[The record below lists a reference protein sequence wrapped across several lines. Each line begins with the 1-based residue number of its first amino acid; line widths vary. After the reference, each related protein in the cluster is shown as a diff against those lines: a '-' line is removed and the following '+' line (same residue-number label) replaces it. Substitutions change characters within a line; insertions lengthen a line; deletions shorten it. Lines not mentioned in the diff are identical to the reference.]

1 MMSETLC
8 PNRKAIGDFIYEI
21 TRNWHDDPDQIGL
34 FELRCLG
41 EHRTAVTERFAL
53 HAYDDA
59 VDLAVRMNDVGL
71 NIYMMINP
79 ISNNA
84 VGKAATDADI
94 LRAHYTFVDADD
106 QSGLSGLNTLA
117 AKLEPDIIVITGTI
131 PHERRHAYWRLL
143 EPCTDLDLWRSRQLD
158 RAERYQTDKVVANP
172 SRIMRV
178 AGTVSYP
185 NAAKLTRG
193 YVPELTT
200 MKLSAS

>member
-21 TRNWHDDPDQIGL
+21 TRNWRDDPDQIGL

-41 EHRTAVTERFAL
+41 EHRNPVTQRFAL

-117 AKLEPDIIVITGTI
+117 AILEPDIIVITGTI
-131 PHERRHAYWRLL
+131 PHERRHAYWQLL

-158 RAERYQTDKVVANP
+158 RAERYHTDKAVANP

>member
-1 MMSETLC
+1 MTSETLC
-8 PNRKAIGDFIYEI
+8 PNRKAIEDFIYEI
-21 TRNWHDDPDQIGL
+21 TRNWHDDPNQSGL

-41 EHRTAVTERFAL
+41 EHRNPVTQRFAL
-53 HAYDDA
+53 HACDEA
-59 VDLAVRMNDVGL
+59 VDLAVKMNDAKL
-71 NIYMMINP
+71 NIYMTINP
-79 ISNNA
+79 ITNNA
-84 VGKAATDADI
+84 VSKAATDADI

-106 QSGLSGLNTLA
+106 QSGLSGLDALA

>member
-8 PNRKAIGDFIYEI
+8 PNRKTIEDFIHEI
-21 TRNWHDDPDQIGL
+21 TRDWQNDPDQNGL
-34 FELRCLG
+34 FEVRCLG
-41 EHRTAVTERFAL
+41 EHRTAFTERFAL
-53 HAYDDA
+53 HACDDA
-59 VDLAVRMNDVGL
+59 VDLAVRMNDAGL

-117 AKLEPDIIVITGTI
+117 AKLVPDIIVITGTI

-143 EPCTDLDLWRSRQLD
+143 EPCNDLTLWRSRQLD
-158 RAERYQTDKVVANP
+158 RAERYQTDKAVANP
-172 SRIMRV
+172 SRVMRI
-178 AGTVSYP
+178 AGSVSYP
-185 NAAKLTRG
+185 NAAKLARG

>member
-1 MMSETLC
+1 M
-8 PNRKAIGDFIYEI
+8 
-21 TRNWHDDPDQIGL
+21 
-34 FELRCLG
+34 
-41 EHRTAVTERFAL
+41 
-53 HAYDDA
+53 
-59 VDLAVRMNDVGL
+59 DLAVRMNDAGL
-71 NIYMMINP
+71 NIYMTINP
-79 ISNNA
+79 ISNNVA
-84 VGKAATDADI
+84 SKAATDADI

-106 QSGLSGLNTLA
+106 QSGLTGLNALA

-143 EPCTDLDLWRSRQLD
+143 EPCNDLTLWRSRQLD
-158 RAERYQTDKVVANP
+158 RAERYQTEEAVANP

-200 MKLSAS
+200 MKLSVS

>member
-1 MMSETLC
+1 MTSGTLC
-8 PNRKAIGDFIYEI
+8 PNRKTIEDFIYEI
-21 TRNWHDDPDQIGL
+21 TRDWHDDPNQSGL

-41 EHRTAVTERFAL
+41 EHRNPFTKLFAL
-53 HAYDDA
+53 HACDDA
-59 VDLAVRMNDVGL
+59 VDLAVRMNDDRL
-71 NIYMMINP
+71 NIYMTINP
-79 ISNNA
+79 ISNNVA
-84 VGKAATDADI
+84 SKAATDADI

-106 QSGLSGLNTLA
+106 QSGLTGLNALA

-143 EPCTDLDLWRSRQLD
+143 EPCNDLTLWRSRQLD
-158 RAERYQTDKVVANP
+158 RAERYQTDKAVANP

-200 MKLSAS
+200 MKLSVS

>member
-117 AKLEPDIIVITGTI
+117 AILEPDIIVITGTI
-131 PHERRHAYWRLL
+131 PHERRHAYWQLL

>member
-1 MMSETLC
+1 MIETLC
-8 PNRKAIGDFIYEI
+8 PNRKTIEDFIYEI
-21 TRNWHDDPDQIGL
+21 TRDWQNDPDQNGL
-34 FELRCLG
+34 FEVRCLG
-41 EHRTAVTERFAL
+41 ENRTAVIERFAL
-53 HAYDDA
+53 HACDDA
-59 VDLAVRMNDVGL
+59 VDLAVSMNDAGL

-84 VGKAATDADI
+84 VGKAATDTDI

-143 EPCTDLDLWRSRQLD
+143 EPCTDLNLWRYRQLD
-158 RAERYQTDKVVANP
+158 RAERYQTDKAVTNP
-172 SRIMRV
+172 SRLMRV

-200 MKLSAS
+200 MNLSTS

>member
-1 MMSETLC
+1 MTSETLC
-8 PNRKAIGDFIYEI
+8 PNRKTIDGLHP
-21 TRNWHDDPDQIGL
+21 RNHSRLVRNDPDQNGL
-34 FELRCLG
+34 FEVRCLG

-59 VDLAVRMNDVGL
+59 VDLAVRMNDAGL
-71 NIYMMINP
+71 NIYMTINP

-106 QSGLSGLNTLA
+106 QSGLSGLNALA

-143 EPCTDLDLWRSRQLD
+143 EPCTDLDPL
-158 RAERYQTDKVVANP
+158 A
-172 SRIMRV
+172 
-178 AGTVSYP
+178 
-185 NAAKLTRG
+185 
-193 YVPELTT
+193 
-200 MKLSAS
+200 LSAA

>member
-1 MMSETLC
+1 MTSETLC
-8 PNRKAIGDFIYEI
+8 PNRKTITDFIHEI
-21 TRNWHDDPDQIGL
+21 TRDWCDDPDQNGL
-34 FELRCLG
+34 FEVRCLG

-59 VDLAVRMNDVGL
+59 VDLAVRMNDAGL

-117 AKLEPDIIVITGTI
+117 AKLVPDIIVITGTI

-143 EPCTDLDLWRSRQLD
+143 EPCNDLTLWRSRQLD
-158 RAERYQTDKVVANP
+158 RAERYQTDKAVANP
-172 SRIMRV
+172 SRVMRI
-178 AGTVSYP
+178 AGSVSYP
-185 NAAKLTRG
+185 NAAKLARG

>member
-8 PNRKAIGDFIYEI
+8 PNRKTIEDFIHEI
-21 TRNWHDDPDQIGL
+21 TRDWQNDPDQNGL
-34 FELRCLG
+34 FEVRCLG

-53 HAYDDA
+53 HACDDA
-59 VDLAVRMNDVGL
+59 VDLAVSMNDARL
-71 NIYMMINP
+71 NIYMTINP
-79 ISNNA
+79 ITNNA
-84 VGKAATDADI
+84 ESKAATDTDI

-143 EPCTDLDLWRSRQLD
+143 EPCTDLNLWRYRQLD
-158 RAERYQTDKVVANP
+158 RAERYQTDKAVTNP
-172 SRIMRV
+172 SRLMRV